1 MVASTWFSRDARTS
15 DFRMRNDMDDKQ
27 WHAKLLESDDKA
39 WALVS
44 EKVVGSIAK
53 SRKFGE
59 LMNRYSITSDDLMS
73 MLFEEMIMRSK
84 LSLYRGEGS
93 LAGFLKQYVKGFVYA
108 SNPARHGEYSLD
120 GNADGCS
127 GRTPSKDIPF
137 DDVSSM
143 RKEAWHLTHICF
155 RKLWNLDPERAYIH
169 LLKTRFHFSSEE
181 IKNFLDVSSVGNVD
195 KIFSRN
201 IQFMRKSW
209 PKA

>member
-1 MVASTWFSRDARTS
+1 
-15 DFRMRNDMDDKQ
+15 MDDKQ
-27 WHAKLLESDDKA
+27 WHAKLLESDDAA

-53 SRKFGE
+53 NRKFGE

-120 GNADGCS
+120 GNADGGS